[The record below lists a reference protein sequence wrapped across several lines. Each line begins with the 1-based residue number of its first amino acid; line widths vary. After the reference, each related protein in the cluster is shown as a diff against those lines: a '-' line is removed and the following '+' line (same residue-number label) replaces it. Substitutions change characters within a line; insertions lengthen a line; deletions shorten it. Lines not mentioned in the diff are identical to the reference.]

1 MSRDPYEGDEAAA
14 WGTPGATEPRWRED
28 DPNRPATPP
37 GGYPPRRSYEPP
49 PGRSVFGEA
58 PASSPT
64 ETYEEAYRDQSQGYD
79 DPRYAASQTYTDQSY
94 DDRGFDN
101 NTRRPSPPN
110 PRYDEGYDDNYS
122 DDVYQEAPGRFVEPP
137 GQPQP
142 PPIAP
147 RPPARPQARRTPGP
161 PGERDMRV
169 AIGVG
174 VGLAVAALALFK
186 AGPVPTMV
194 LVIAI
199 LGVASFEYFTATQ
212 RAGFDPLM
220 PVGVVAT
227 VGAVI
232 AAYNYGESAILL
244 VLVLSVAVC
253 TVWYLVG
260 AGGERPMANVGATL
274 LGICWV
280 GLFGSFAGLLL
291 SAPNGIA
298 LLLAA
303 LVPTIGYDI
312 GALFV
317 GRSAGSRPLSA
328 ASPSKTVEGLVG
340 GMVLAVVGGLVIG
353 QIVAPFDGL
362 TDGLKIGLVAA
373 LAAPLGDLSESLIK
387 RDLGIKDMGSLL
399 PGHGGVLDRFD
410 ALLFVLPAIWYL
422 SRVTDFF
429 LL

>member
-1 MSRDPYEGDEAAA
+1 
-14 WGTPGATEPRWRED
+14 
-28 DPNRPATPP
+28 
-37 GGYPPRRSYEPP
+37 
-49 PGRSVFGEA
+49 
-58 PASSPT
+58 
-64 ETYEEAYRDQSQGYD
+64 
-79 DPRYAASQTYTDQSY
+79 
-94 DDRGFDN
+94 
-101 NTRRPSPPN
+101 
-110 PRYDEGYDDNYS
+110 
-122 DDVYQEAPGRFVEPP
+122 
-137 GQPQP
+137 
-142 PPIAP
+142 
-147 RPPARPQARRTPGP
+147 
-161 PGERDMRV
+161 MRV

-227 VGAVI
+227 IGAVI